1 MEQHAFNNGSRSHT
15 DGVEHLLLPLNM
27 RKNFIYNRKFQ
38 RILKESSIIA
48 GSRGLEPPPSGPED
62 SYIQST
68 KVQIPKHQS
77 SSPRHTTIKGMFV
90 WGFSQLSASESQK
103 LPSSTYRPLE
113 SSGKPQLNGKSDK
126 RENKLLMVFT
136 RIFNFLPS

>member
-1 MEQHAFNNGSRSHT
+1 
-15 DGVEHLLLPLNM
+15 M

-77 SSPRHTTIKGMFV
+77 MASSHKSSPRHTTIKGMFV

-126 RENKLLMVFT
+126 R
-136 RIFNFLPS
+136 